1 LLNLGAI
8 GDLSDGQLLERFTT
22 RDGEPAELAF
32 AALVERQGP
41 MVLRVCRNLL
51 SDPHDAEDAFQ
62 ATFLVFVQKARRL
75 WVRDSLA
82 PWLHRVANLVAARA
96 RASKRRRREHERR
109 AAESRPTLIAGAGDW
124 EGQSAVLHEEI
135 NRLQD
140 RYRSPVVLC
149 HLEGLTHERAA
160 RHLGL
165 PVGTVKS
172 RLRRARELLRSRLSR
187 RGLTLPGGLLIA
199 ESTSRGAQAALPLSL
214 IDSTVRAAVA
224 APMSQSGA
232 IGVISASVAELTE
245 EVLRTMF
252 LTKLKMV
259 AVVVLMACALAAGA
273 AGVLAQQEKGPN
285 PAPAVEQPQRSRSVA
300 PRGAPPIESSPAP
313 SFIRQSRTMII
324 TRLERELGVAKD
336 KLERTLLRVRSSS
349 DPEVVRAKKTVAALD
364 DLIARIDTVLVDAVE
379 QYPTIFDFSRGVSD
393 LAPGGSPGGPAPKK
407 PEEAKD
413 RPGADSRDQNNLD
426 RRARDLELSRAQD
439 RVDWAKR
446 MFEKGYVSKSNYEA
460 AVLEHYAAL
469 KARFKEQPLSPE
481 DLKNYEALK
490 ARFGAQSPQQSAAPQ
505 QNQNQPQQNQQNQKQ
520 QDQQPQS
527 QLKTTVPSGAR

>member
-1 LLNLGAI
+1 LGAV
-8 GDLSDGQLLERFTT
+8 GDLSDGQLLEWFTT

-32 AALVERQGP
+32 AALVERHGP

-62 ATFLVFVQKARRL
+62 ATFLVLVQKARRV

-96 RASKRRRREHERR
+96 RASKRRRREYERR
-109 AAESRPTLIAGAGDW
+109 AAESRPALIAGAGDW
-124 EGQSAVLHEEI
+124 EGLGAVLHEEI
-135 NRLQD
+135 DRLQD
-140 RYRSPVVLC
+140 RYRLPVVLC

-160 RHLGL
+160 RLLGL
-165 PVGTVKS
+165 PVGTLKS

-187 RGLTLPGGLLIA
+187 RGLALPGGLLIA
-199 ESTSRGAQAALPLSL
+199 ESASRGAQATLPLSL
-214 IDSTVRAAVA
+214 VDSTVRAAVVFA
-224 APMSQSGA
+224 MSQSVA
-232 IGVISASVAELTE
+232 IEVISASVAELTE

-252 LTKLKMV
+252 MTKLKMV
-259 AVVVLMACALAAGA
+259 PVVVLMACALAAGA
-273 AGVLAQQEKGPN
+273 AGVLAQQGNGPS
-285 PAPAVEQPQRSRSVA
+285 PAPAVDQPKRTRSDAS
-300 PRGAPPIESSPAP
+300 RGAPAIESSPAP

-324 TRLERELGVAKD
+324 TRLERELALAKD

-364 DLIARIDTVLVDAVE
+364 DLIARIDTVLVDAVD

-407 PEEAKD
+407 REEAKD
-413 RPGADSRDQNNLD
+413 RPGTESQYENDLARA
-426 RRARDLELSRAQD
+426 ARDLEWRRAED
-439 RVDWAKR
+439 RVDWAKK
-446 MFEKGYVSKSNYEA
+446 MFDKGYFSKSDYQSE
-460 AVLEHYAAL
+460 VLKLYKVY
-469 KARFKEQPLSPE
+469 KARLKEQPVSPE
-481 DLKNYEALK
+481 TLEHLDTLK
-490 ARFGAQSPQQSAAPQ
+490 ARFGAQSQQQNAAPQ

-520 QDQQPQS
+520 QNQQSQN